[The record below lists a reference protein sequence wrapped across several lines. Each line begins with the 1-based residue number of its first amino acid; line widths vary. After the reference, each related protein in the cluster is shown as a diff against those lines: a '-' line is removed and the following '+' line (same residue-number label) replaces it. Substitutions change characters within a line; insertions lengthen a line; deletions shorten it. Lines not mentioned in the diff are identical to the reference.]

1 MLNYLSKGLTY
12 KEIATQMHYSEGTV
26 KNYVSVVY
34 SKMNVKNRMQAVNK
48 YQEV

>member
-1 MLNYLSKGLTY
+1 
-12 KEIATQMHYSEGTV
+12 MHYSEGTV
-26 KNYVSVVY
+26 KNYVSIVY